1 MNPSLQRSPFIDNLH
16 GLSGD
21 IIRFRLGSHMLPIE
35 TGRWSRTERQDRL
48 CRTCNVL
55 GDESHA
61 LFRCT
66 AVNRD
71 LLDLPG
77 SISEIWK
84 ADDIFSL
91 FKRLREANFLEWG
104 FVCWM
109 SSLPLSDMKSVSS
122 TFLKLVLLV
131 YRFLANLHFI
141 KSAPIIEYEMCII
154 LLLLSLFL
162 G

>member
-91 FKRLREANFLEWG
+91 FKRLREANFLE
-104 FVCWM
+104 
-109 SSLPLSDMKSVSS
+109 
-122 TFLKLVLLV
+122 
-131 YRFLANLHFI
+131 
-141 KSAPIIEYEMCII
+141 
-154 LLLLSLFL
+154 
-162 G
+162 